1 MTKTKNKPRCLQNL
15 GGSPFSLRSY
25 GFGQLAQFYYPD
37 RDERSAVRLF
47 REEMKL
53 TRGLWDAMTAVGY
66 KPYTKVLTRGQVKTI
81 VQFLGEPCGGKNVI
95 A

>member
-1 MTKTKNKPRCLQNL
+1 MCRFKIKPY
-15 GGSPFSLRSY
+15 PFAE
-25 GFGQLAQFYYPD
+25 LAQMYYPD
-37 RDERSAVRLF
+37 HQYDSALRHF

-81 VQFLGEPCGGKNVI
+81 VQFLGEP
-95 A
+95 

>member
-1 MTKTKNKPRCLQNL
+1 MMKTIKEPRCLKSPLFGRGL
-15 GGSPFSLRSY
+15 GEAPFAIQSY
-25 GFGQLAQFYYPD
+25 GFGQLAQLYYPD

-81 VQFLGEPCGGKNVI
+81 VQFLGEP
-95 A
+95 